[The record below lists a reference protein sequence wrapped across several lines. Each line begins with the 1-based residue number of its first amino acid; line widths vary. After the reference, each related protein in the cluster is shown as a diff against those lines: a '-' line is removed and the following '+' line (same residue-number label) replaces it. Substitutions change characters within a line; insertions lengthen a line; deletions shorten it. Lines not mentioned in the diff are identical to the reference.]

1 MVLAKRFDVKNKKT
15 LLVILTIFFVSC
27 GGGSIG
33 TVAIVDKVT
42 QAVTNLT
49 SGVLLL
55 PAVY

>member
-1 MVLAKRFDVKNKKT
+1 MLAKRFDVKNKKT

-27 GGGSIG
+27 GGGSSG